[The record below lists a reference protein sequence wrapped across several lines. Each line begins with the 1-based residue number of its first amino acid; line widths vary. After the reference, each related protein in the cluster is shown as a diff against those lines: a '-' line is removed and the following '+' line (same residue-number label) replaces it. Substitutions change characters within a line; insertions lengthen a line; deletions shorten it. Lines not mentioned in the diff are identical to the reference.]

1 MAVTRH
7 LSTRKYLIAFVLS
20 LLVFLGGV
28 VIGMVIENARL
39 VDARQITLSEKV
51 NLRSLQL
58 QQQYIKSGI
67 ADCTA
72 INEILEAN
80 INELGEK
87 IDIISGYEEKAFFSE
102 QQFDLELRDY
112 FLTEI
117 QYFLLAEEF
126 EKQCGRENVK
136 VLYFYAENQF
146 DTQGRVLDYLRKLFE
161 GKMLVFSFN
170 SAFTKEPMIRTLL
183 ASYNITS
190 FPAVVVEEEAFQGF
204 TSVGVLLDRICGEFE
219 RARERA
225 GEAAGNIPEVCGKV
239 RER

>member
-1 MAVTRH
+1 MAVTRKI
-7 LSTRKYLIAFVLS
+7 STRKYLIAFILS
-20 LLVFLGGV
+20 LLVFLGGIA
-28 VIGMVIENARL
+28 IGMAIENARL
-39 VDARQITLSEKV
+39 ADARQITLSEKV

-67 ADCTA
+67 ADCRA
-72 INEILEAN
+72 LNEIMETS
-80 INELGEK
+80 INELGRK
-87 IDIISGYEEKAFFSE
+87 IDIISGYEENSFFSE
-102 QQFDLELRDY
+102 EEFDLELRDY

-126 EKQCGRENVK
+126 EKQCDKENVK
-136 VLYFYAENQF
+136 ILYFYDESKL
-146 DTQGRVLDYLRKLFE
+146 DTQGRALDYLRKQFE
-161 GKMLVFSFN
+161 GKVLVFSFN

-219 RARERA
+219 GTESGKA
-225 GEAAGNIPEVCGKV
+225 GKVLDVCGKV
-239 RER
+239 KRA